1 MKTNAVRK
9 FAQGLGARAPFRRTF
24 DSAAA
29 AAERFYTRN
38 IDFLQPILDHGEP
51 REAVREWLRSNA
63 HGRTGRVKV
72 RDLSQTPWAKKML
85 ASPDP
90 VKAALRN
97 VFGHAS
103 GRRWDRA
110 DWDAIRQ
117 LGETLVEFAGDGV
130 DAGPGGWT
138 WFPIALED
146 DDAKILDRLSV
157 DGDPDAYRRFATS
170 LSARE
175 VGDVVATYTREVE
188 RLAACMSVPKRRA
201 VEARLKEIQQ
211 WQSHGIPES
220 VCGQRVYSGHTC
232 DLEPLHGE
240 LRRLRDACESDAAF
254 AAWRNEAVRRSPRVG
269 SVAEGESDDVPV
281 ELVPVHAF
289 EGEAPAASD
298 SCSPSE
304 AARVVGRLGVAKRR
318 ENAAERRRTR
328 EANAIARKAEREQ
341 VSKARKAQRQ
351 AGTKRRAAEG
361 GEAKSRRTRNAK
373 SSPPPLVLTYAERLA
388 MGGTPQDKG
397 RIEAHGKGRIGRLVV
412 QYVDGAIS
420 SEENRE
426 LEALGLAKG
435 DALTDDGW
443 VLYQG
448 IKGDGNPKA
457 APATT
462 TTGAWRFY
470 TGWAPPHFRKAGY
483 ATMARDPLSSETS
496 PDRKTK
502 KSRWGVAPH
511 LAIKKLDP
519 ARLGAAM
526 LEDLPSV
533 EPATLH
539 KLALTTF
546 GLAGDVVHGTKVEEA
561 LWDLVEAGEVEH
573 TMSTML
579 GGEKERAQ
587 AKYDFVLFRTRGSA
601 KNPGKALARAV
612 AQRKEDVR
620 GPGPRRSA
628 KKAAKSPGMDLRFFG
643 RDAESKDR
651 RMKGTEGLAVLEG
664 KPAPSWAVYVFAYP
678 KARAFRHVRG
688 NGEHRVVVSGPDGLG
703 PHLSEALRRLRRDR
717 DAGNLAE
724 DEAAMLEVLTG
735 FHARLPAPAVPKA
748 SASGKQGSL
757 VTPEQEGFALT
768 HPRGTA
774 AVHGASAGTGGTQSV
789 LPGVSRKVSAAA
801 MVQMKERQRVRRA
814 PAPSSDMSGMTTA
827 KLQALLF
834 ELEGRLGVQGW
845 PNARRDAHFESLA
858 AVMGEL
864 FTRGVFEPVHP
875 PGVGASVN
883 DRPLASMSA
892 AKVEDAFDGKHP
904 DFAAPRW
911 LVSNVA
917 YVLQRRFEA
926 GGLSLVRGPVSK
938 TSARA
943 ESLYVVRKGGLL
955 GDRGRRTRVTVRRH
969 GGFYTAEVE
978 GMPQKV
984 RPLVESAVRE
994 VMGDPKLR
1002 MQGQGGGFSWRR
1014 G

>member
-9 FAQGLGARAPFRRTF
+9 FGQGLGTRAPTGRGAASAGRRERAPFRRTF
-24 DSAAA
+24 DTAAA
-29 AAERFYTRN
+29 AAEQFHARN

-85 ASPDP
+85 ASPEP

-117 LGETLVEFAGDGV
+117 LGEMLVEFAGDGTG
-130 DAGPGGWT
+130 AGPGGWT

-157 DGDPDAYRRFATS
+157 DGDPEAYRRFAAS

-175 VGDVVATYTREVE
+175 VGEVVATYTREVK
-188 RLAACMSVPKRRA
+188 RLAACMPAPRRRT
-201 VEARLKEIQQ
+201 VEARLEEIKR
-211 WQSHGIPES
+211 WQSHGIPEH

-240 LRRLRDACESDAAF
+240 LQRLRDACESDASF
-254 AAWRNEAVRRSPRVG
+254 AAWRNEAVRRSPRAG
-269 SVAEGESDDVPV
+269 SVAEGEPDDVPI
-281 ELVPVHAF
+281 ELVPAHAF
-289 EGEAPAASD
+289 EGEAPVAGET
-298 SCSPSE
+298 CTPSE
-304 AARVVGRLGVAKRR
+304 AARIMGRLGAAKRR
-318 ENAAERRRTR
+318 ENAVERRKAR
-328 EANAIARKAEREQ
+328 EANVVARKAERGR

-351 AGTKRRAAEG
+351 ADTKTPAAEG
-361 GEAKSRRTRNAK
+361 RGAKLGRARNAK
-373 SSPPPLVLTYAERLA
+373 SSPPPLALTYAERLA

-397 RIEAHGKGRIGRLVV
+397 LFEAHGKGRIGRLVV
-412 QYVDGAIS
+412 QYIDGAVS

-448 IKGDGNPKA
+448 IKGGGNPKT
-457 APATT
+457 APATS
-462 TTGAWRFY
+462 TTGAWTFY
-470 TGWAPPHFRKAGY
+470 TGWAPPHFREAGY

-496 PDRKTK
+496 PDRKAK
-502 KSRWGVAPH
+502 RSRWGVAPH
-511 LAIKKLDP
+511 LAIKKLDT
-519 ARLGAAM
+519 AKLGAAM

-539 KLALTTF
+539 KIALTTF
-546 GLAGDVVHGTKVEEA
+546 GLGGDVAHGTKVEEA

-579 GGEKERAQ
+579 GGTKERAQ
-587 AKYDFVLFRTRGSA
+587 AKYDFVLFRTRGSTKA
-601 KNPGKALARAV
+601 PSKALAKAV
-612 AQRKEDVR
+612 AARKARKGASTNEKPSPAPV
-620 GPGPRRSA
+620 
-628 KKAAKSPGMDLRFFG
+628 KAAP
-643 RDAESKDR
+643 
-651 RMKGTEGLAVLEG
+651 
-664 KPAPSWAVYVFAYP
+664 
-678 KARAFRHVRG
+678 
-688 NGEHRVVVSGPDGLG
+688 
-703 PHLSEALRRLRRDR
+703 
-717 DAGNLAE
+717 
-724 DEAAMLEVLTG
+724 
-735 FHARLPAPAVPKA
+735 
-748 SASGKQGSL
+748 GKQGSL

-801 MVQMKERQRVRRA
+801 MLEMKERQRTRRA
-814 PAPSSDMSGMTTA
+814 PARSSDMSGMTTA

-845 PNARRDAHFESLA
+845 PAARRDAHFESVA
-858 AVMGEL
+858 AVMDEL
-864 FTRGVFEPVHP
+864 FTRGVFEPVDL
-875 PGVGASVN
+875 PGAGASVN

-892 AKVEDAFDGKHP
+892 AQVEDAFDGKHP

-917 YVLQRRFEA
+917 HVLQPRFEA
-926 GGLSLVRGPVSK
+926 GGLTLIRGPSGK
-938 TSARA
+938 ASARA
-943 ESLYVVRKGGLL
+943 ESLYVVRKGALL

-994 VMGDPKLR
+994 VMDDPKLR
-1002 MQGQGGGFSWRR
+1002 MQGQGGGLSWRR